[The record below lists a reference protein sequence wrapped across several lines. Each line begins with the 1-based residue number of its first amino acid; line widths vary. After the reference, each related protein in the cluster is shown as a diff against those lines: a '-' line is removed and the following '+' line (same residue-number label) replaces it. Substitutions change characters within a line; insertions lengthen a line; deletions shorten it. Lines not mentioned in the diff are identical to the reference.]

1 MIESHTINASDTQ
14 RLRSQKERYGDR
26 YYPVDPSYDKRVYE
40 NSNLNIVRIV
50 ATLIGFWIFNAMH
63 WWAILVLG
71 IVDSEALGWYSIG
84 CFFFTVFFLAGLLT
98 SGKYA
103 NQLKREHEFYYEKIA
118 ELKAEEKDKETKKKQ
133 EAAHQ
138 KKIEDQRAREELIAA
153 KERAEKATAGAT
165 TGGAIEM
172 VPIQQQQQDG
182 RLIRTAINED
192 NRA

>member
-40 NSNLNIVRIV
+40 NSNLNIARIT
-50 ATLIGFWIFNAMH
+50 ATLFGFWIFNAFH

-71 IVDSEALGWYSIG
+71 IVSSDALAYYSIA
-84 CFFFTVFFLAGLLT
+84 CFFFTVIFLAGLLT

-138 KKIEDQRAREELIAA
+138 KKIEDQRAREEVIAA
-153 KERAEKATAGAT
+153 QERAAKAAAAT
-165 TGGAIEM
+165 ETGGAIEM